1 MNEFSDQDLLLRL
14 LGSGDTDAGCDGGF
28 AVLAEYVEGEL
39 AGRDVRTLFPAV
51 AAHIRNCPACADDYR
66 GLAALASAGRRS
78 SETAGPGGPP
88 SRCTA

>member
-1 MNEFSDQDLLLRL
+1 MNGVGEGDLVMRL
-14 LGSGDTDAGCDGGF
+14 LGSGGADAGCDGGF

-66 GLAALASAGRRS
+66 GLVALVRMAPRG
-78 SETAGPGGPP
+78 
-88 SRCTA
+88 